1 MNEEELK
8 NLLND
13 PKRILNLARVF
24 HQLLHQIDKMEEEK
38 AKAQPKPMGGQKAK
52 IKDKLEVVL
61 KDKDGNIK
69 NQFKSN

>member
-24 HQLLHQIDKMEEEK
+24 HQLLHQIDKMEEEI
-38 AKAQPKPMGGQKAK
+38 AKSKPKGIQKTK
-52 IKDKLEVVL
+52 LKDKLEVVC
-61 KDKDGNIK
+61 KDKYGNIK
-69 NQFKSN
+69 NQFKTN